1 MKLALLGCGNVGSEV
16 VRLMR
21 MRAEELAARVGEPVE
36 IAGIA
41 VRRLDRDRSHLPV
54 EKDLFTTDAIGL
66 VKRDDVDIVVEVA
79 GGIEP
84 ARTWIMTA
92 LGQGKSVVTAN
103 KALLAED
110 GPALAAAAKAGGADL
125 YYEASAAAA
134 IPLMRPLRESLH
146 GDTINRVLG
155 IVNGTT
161 NYILTQMSQT
171 GASFEEALAEATDL
185 GYAEADPS
193 ADVDNFDA
201 AAKAALI
208 ASLAFHT
215 HVDIKD
221 VYRAPLR
228 GGTSSTGVL
237 TQGVSAADIASA
249 AAEGRVV
256 KPLCIATREADG
268 VSVRVHPAMI
278 PATHPLAN
286 VNGAYNAVFVEAE
299 SAGRLMFYGA
309 GAGGTETA
317 SAVLGDIVAV
327 ARNKRGGITAFPPEA
342 AYSDLPVKPIGEA
355 RTRYHVSLDVVDEPG
370 VLARVAAT
378 FAHHGVSL
386 ATVHQSGRGDDAQLV
401 VVTHM
406 AADKQLSDTVE
417 ELSQLTSVHQV
428 TSVMRV
434 EGE

>member
-1 MKLALLGCGNVGSEV
+1 MKLALLGCGTVGSEV

-21 MRAEELAARVGEPVE
+21 TRGEELAARVGEPVE
-36 IAGIA
+36 MAGIA
-41 VRRLDRDRSHLPV
+41 VRRTGRDRSHLGV
-54 EKDLFTTDAIGL
+54 DASLFTTDALSLI
-66 VKRDDVDIVVEVA
+66 KRDDVDIVVEVA

-84 ARTWIMTA
+84 ARSWITAA
-92 LGQGKSVVTAN
+92 LGEGKSVVTAN
-103 KALLAED
+103 KSLLAED
-110 GPALAAAAKAGGADL
+110 MPAMAAAAKAGGADL
-125 YYEASAAAA
+125 YYEAAAAAA

-146 GDTINRVLG
+146 GDTITKVLG

-161 NYILTQMSQT
+161 NYILTQMSQQ
-171 GASFEEALAEATDL
+171 GVSFGEALASAGEL

-193 ADVDNFDA
+193 ADVDGYDA

-215 HVDIKD
+215 HVDLAD
-221 VYRAPLR
+221 VHREGITA
-228 GGTSSTGVL
+228 
-237 TQGVSAADIASA
+237 VSQADIASA
-249 AAEGRVV
+249 ASEGRVV
-256 KPLCIATREADG
+256 KPLCIAGREADGG

-278 PATHPLAN
+278 PASHPLAN

-299 SAGRLMFYGA
+299 AAGRLMFYGA

-342 AYSDLPVKPIGEA
+342 AYSDLPVRPIGEA

-386 ATVHQSGRGDDAQLV
+386 ATVHQSGRDDEAQLV
-401 VVTHM
+401 VVTHT
-406 AADKQLSDTVE
+406 AADGQLSDTVE
-417 ELSQLTSVHQV
+417 ELSQLASVHQV

>member
-1 MKLALLGCGNVGSEV
+1 MKLALLGCGTVGSEV

-21 MRAEELAARVGEPVE
+21 MRGEELAARVGEPVE

-41 VRRLDRDRSHLPV
+41 VRRAGRDRSHLPV
-54 EKDLFTTDAIGL
+54 DPSLFTTDAFALI
-66 VKRDDVDIVVEVA
+66 KREDVDIVVEVA
-79 GGIEP
+79 GGIDP
-84 ARTWIMTA
+84 ARSWITA
-92 LGQGKSVVTAN
+92 ALDEGKSVVTAN

-110 GPALAAAAKAGGADL
+110 MPALAAAAKAGGADL
-125 YYEASAAAA
+125 YYEAAAAAA

-146 GDTINRVLG
+146 GDRINRVLG

-161 NYILTQMSQT
+161 NYICTRMTQT
-171 GASFEEALAEATDL
+171 GASFAEALDEATEL
-185 GYAEADPS
+185 GYAEADPT
-193 ADVDNFDA
+193 ADVDGYDA

-215 HVDIKD
+215 HVDLSE
-221 VYRAPLR
+221 VYRE
-228 GGTSSTGVL
+228 GV
-237 TQGVSAADIASA
+237 TRIGPADIASA

-256 KPLCIATREADG
+256 KPLCIATREEDG
-268 VSVRVHPAMI
+268 VSVRVHPTMI

-342 AYSDLPVKPIGEA
+342 AYSDVPVKPIGEA

-401 VVTHM
+401 VVTHI
-406 AADKQLSDTVE
+406 AADRQLSDTVE
-417 ELSQLTSVHQV
+417 ELSQLSLVHKV

>member
-1 MKLALLGCGNVGSEV
+1 MKLALLGCGTVGSEV

-21 MRAEELAARVGEPVE
+21 MRGEELAARVGEPVE

-41 VRRLDRDRSHLPV
+41 VRRAGRDRSHLPV
-54 EKDLFTTDAIGL
+54 DPALFTTDAFALI
-66 VKRDDVDIVVEVA
+66 KREDVDIVVEVA
-79 GGIEP
+79 GGIDP
-84 ARTWIMTA
+84 ARSWITA
-92 LGQGKSVVTAN
+92 ALDEGKSVVTAN

-110 GPALAAAAKAGGADL
+110 MPALAAAAKAGGADL
-125 YYEASAAAA
+125 YYEAAAAAA

-146 GDTINRVLG
+146 GDRINRVLG

-161 NYILTQMSQT
+161 NYICTQMTQT
-171 GASFEEALAEATDL
+171 GAAFAEALAEATEL

-193 ADVDNFDA
+193 ADIDGYDA

-215 HVDIKD
+215 HVDLSE
-221 VYRAPLR
+221 VYRE
-228 GGTSSTGVL
+228 GV
-237 TQGVSAADIASA
+237 TRISPADIASA

-256 KPLCIATREADG
+256 KPLCIATREEDG

-278 PATHPLAN
+278 PSTHPLAN

-342 AYSDLPVKPIGEA
+342 AYSDVPVKPIGEA

-401 VVTHM
+401 VVTHI
-406 AADKQLSDTVE
+406 AADRQLSDTVE
-417 ELSQLTSVHQV
+417 ELSQLSLVHKV